1 MVPRKAAALAGPS
14 DQRQIAGIRRLPQRP
29 ETWECSGRT
38 GRWWITPPGQ
48 PARRPNVLLAVTAD
62 AGRVVRVEF
71 DDDPPPAP
79 KPRGAAL
86 PPPVPTPGQVCAGL
100 LQAMRRPAAGAG
112 SARRPTLV
120 YLDRPEL
127 VEALAPRLAEL
138 EVRCEY
144 RRTLPTLEATL
155 QRIQARY
162 DRRGPI
168 PGLLTLAGITVPLV
182 AHLCELAA
190 DYYREAPWHYL
201 TDREPFELR
210 YPPDGPPRY
219 AIVMG
224 SGGAVFGLAVYDA
237 LEQMRSLLAAP
248 ESEALGQAFTYSA
261 LFFDEAIAMAFDDLE
276 TMETYG
282 LALADEHAYPVVG
295 RTTHTGT
302 LSTPLGSDVF
312 WWEGALAAVLAYV
325 RDHMRVRR
333 TGLAPAKLTLP
344 VPTISGEKPVSLQVP
359 VR

>member
-1 MVPRKAAALAGPS
+1 
-14 DQRQIAGIRRLPQRP
+14 LPQRP

-38 GRWWITPPGQ
+38 ARWWITPPGK
-48 PARRPNVLLAVTAD
+48 PARRPNVLLTVAAD
-62 AGRVVRVEF
+62 AGQVVRVEF
-71 DDDPPPAP
+71 DDPLPAPPP
-79 KPRGAAL
+79 RGVAL
-86 PPPVPTPGQVCAGL
+86 PPPLPPPGQVFTGL
-100 LQAMRRPAAGAG
+100 LEAMRRPAAGAG
-112 SARRPTLV
+112 AARRPALV
-120 YLDRPEL
+120 YFDRPEL

-144 RRTLPTLEATL
+144 RRTLPALEVAL

-168 PGLLTLAGITVPLV
+168 PGLRTLAGITVPLV

-190 DYYREAPWHYL
+190 DYYRQAPWQYL
-201 TDREPFELR
+201 TDREPFEIG

-237 LEQMRSLLAAP
+237 LDHLRRLLAAP
-248 ESEALGQAFTYSA
+248 ESEALRPAFTYSV
-261 LFFDEAIAMAFDDLE
+261 LFFEEASAMAFDDLE

-282 LALADEHAYPVVG
+282 LALAGERAYPVVG
-295 RTTHTGT
+295 RTTRTGT
-302 LSTPLGSDVF
+302 VSTPLGSDVF
-312 WWEGALAAVLAYV
+312 WLEGALAAVLVYV
-325 RDHMRVRR
+325 RDHIHFRGMEIS
-333 TGLAPAKLTLP
+333 PARLTLP
-344 VPTISGEKPVSLQVP
+344 VQTIGGEKPVYLQVP